1 MYSDPVDLSVAPQ
14 SDVAV
19 SFYLPEQISHS
30 ETYHAFAD
38 QDNFVAVGDQTAAA
52 SLTQATTVQSWF
64 YMDGVDVPVI
74 AASESVVAFGD
85 SITDGAHST
94 PNANRRWPNVLADR
108 LKTDPARNQ
117 IAVVDEGIG
126 GNRILNDQAGPSA
139 LARYERDI
147 LSQNGVRYLIIL
159 ESINDIGRLAHVT
172 SPDDDVTAEQL
183 ENGLK
188 QIADAAHQHGIEVF
202 GATLTPYGG
211 ANYYSAKGEQVR
223 EAVNDWIRHS
233 GTFDAAFDFA
243 KATSDPNNPNQF
255 NPAYDSG
262 DHLHPNDAG
271 YKAMGDSIDLKYFK

>member
-19 SFYLPEQISHS
+19 SFYLPSQISHT

-38 QDNFVAVGDQTAAA
+38 QDNFIAVGDQTGAA
-52 SLTQATTVQSWF
+52 SLTAATIVQSWF

-74 AASESVVAFGD
+74 AGSKSVVAFGD

-94 PNANRRWPNVLADR
+94 PNANRRWPDVLAAR
-108 LKTDPARNQ
+108 LKADPARNQ
-117 IAVVDEGIG
+117 IAVLDEGIG

-147 LSQNGVRYLIIL
+147 LSQNGVQYLIIL

-172 SPDDDVTAEQL
+172 TPDDDVTAEQL

-188 QIADAAHQHGIEVF
+188 QIADAAHQHGVTVY

-211 ANYYSAKGEQVR
+211 AGYYSDKGEQVR
-223 EAVNDWIRHS
+223 EAVNDWILHS
-233 GTFDAAFDFA
+233 GNFDAAFDFA
-243 KATSDPNNPNQF
+243 KATTDPSNPNHF

-271 YKAMGDSIDLKYFK
+271 YKAMADSIDLKDFK